1 MFRIII
7 SLMAV
12 FCCCQVIAASVDI
25 RHLGTEPVTLEN
37 KMQHV
42 SVLDCP
48 QVSVRTVGQCEN
60 LRLIDK
66 ASANFGF
73 MAEPRW
79 FLFSL
84 HNSADVEG
92 QVYVEIDYA
101 LLDQIQ
107 FFVLDE
113 KGRVTSSYIT
123 GDLTPFDSRP
133 IDYPSFVFP
142 IGIDAGASVE
152 IRFLV
157 ETGSS
162 LQVPVKLWSPET
174 FVAAKSNQLMLFGLF
189 VGAMVIMAIYNLM
202 LLLSTRDKS
211 YLYFAATLLFYALAQ
226 GDLTGLSFRHLWPDL
241 VAWNDKSLIVVSSVA
256 LISLCMFSK
265 TFLRLDEN
273 STYTNLLINGVLG
286 FLVLW
291 AMCSVL
297 ISYHI
302 LIVVNAGLLMFLP
315 TILYIKGIHLWSKGY
330 IPARYFVLA
339 FTCFVFAVCV
349 FTLNKYG
356 VLERNGFTEFSM
368 HFGAAAVVTLLSL
381 ALADQVNQEKR
392 AREKA
397 QASAIVSL
405 RKFEEI
411 YNNSSEGMFRLSL
424 EGRFLSANQAF
435 LNMLQADSVAAIQ
448 ARYQHFSA
456 MFVEPSDIFERLHER
471 GQIKDDLALKK
482 VDGSQ
487 LWGVL
492 NLRIVDDS
500 TDGKTVVE
508 GSLIDISDRKA
519 SERQLTY
526 LANYDQLT
534 GLINRNAFQDRLKRL
549 ITSAQQHEHEHSLL
563 YIDLDRF
570 KLVNDT
576 CGHLAGDEL
585 LKQLGVMFTHKIR
598 QRDATARIGGDEFAI
613 LLENCEIDK
622 AVYIGDELKREL
634 NKFRFNWQG
643 KQFDI
648 GASIGIVAINQY
660 SESVVSLLNL
670 ADSVCLMAK
679 EQGRNRVVVHDEQE
693 SVINEKIQAKN
704 LLATIHEAIE
714 SNNFVL
720 YKQQIVS
727 IAEPESHCYELLVR
741 LRVGDEIVGPGV
753 FIPTAERYNVMAGLD
768 RWVISEFV
776 GYLHEHPEELA
787 EIDMVTINLSGQT
800 LSNPDFLPYLLKLL
814 ENNPEISNKLCFEL
828 TESAALNNLSESS
841 NLVTQMK
848 ALGAKFA
855 VDDFGSGY
863 ASYSYLTQLP
873 IDFVKIDGS
882 FCVDIETSPVNQMV
896 VRSITEIS
904 HTMGTKVI
912 AEFVE
917 SKAALSCLQE
927 IGVDMVQGYY
937 LDKPSPLVLQGECLA
952 EPLELEP
959 AFHT

>member
-1 MFRIII
+1 MFRILI

-12 FCCCQVIAASVDI
+12 LYCCQGIAASVDI
-25 RHLGTEPVTLEN
+25 NHLGVEPVTLEN
-37 KMQHV
+37 NMQHV

-48 QVSVRTVGQCEN
+48 QVSVRTVAQCEH
-60 LRLIDK
+60 LSQVEL
-66 ASANFGF
+66 ASPNFGF
-73 MAEPRW
+73 MADPRW

-84 HNSADVEG
+84 YNSASVERKT
-92 QVYVEIDYA
+92 YIEIDYA
-101 LLDQIQ
+101 LLDVIQ
-107 FFVLDE
+107 FFVLDD
-113 KGRVTSSYIT
+113 KGRVVSSHIT
-123 GDLTPFDSRP
+123 GDLSPFDTRP

-142 IGIDAGASVE
+142 VGIEPGKSVE

-162 LQVPVKLWSPET
+162 MQIPVKVWQPEA

-189 VGAMVIMAIYNLM
+189 VGAMVIMAAYNLM
-202 LLLSTRDKS
+202 LFFSTRDNS

-241 VAWNDKSLIVVSSVA
+241 VAWNDKSLIVVSCFA

-273 STYTNLLINGVLG
+273 SKYTNLMVNAALG
-286 FLVLW
+286 FLILW
-291 AMCSVL
+291 GLASAF

-315 TILYIKGIHLWSKGY
+315 IILYIKGIQLWSRGY
-330 IPARYFVLA
+330 VPARYFVLA
-339 FTCFVFAVCV
+339 FSCFVFAVCV

-356 VLERNGFTEFSM
+356 VLERNWFTEFSM

-411 YNNSSEGMFRLSL
+411 YNNSSEGMFRLTL
-424 EGRFLSANQAF
+424 EGQFVSANQAF

-448 ARYQHFSA
+448 ARFQHFSA
-456 MFVEPSDIFERLHER
+456 LFVDPSDIFKLLHEQ
-471 GQIKDDLALKK
+471 GQVKEDLALKK
-482 VDGSQ
+482 IDGSQ

-492 NLRIVDDS
+492 NLRIADDAS
-500 TDGKTVVE
+500 DGKKVIE

-549 ITSAQQHEHEHSLL
+549 IASAQQHEHEHSLL

-720 YKQQIVS
+720 YRQQIVS
-727 IAEPESHCYELLVR
+727 IAQPDKHCYELLVR

-776 GYLHEHPEELA
+776 DYLRRHPEELA
-787 EIDMVTINLSGQT
+787 QIDMVTINLSGQT
-800 LSNPDFLPYLLKLL
+800 FFVQPRFFALSPKFVG
-814 ENNPEISNKLCFEL
+814 EQ
-828 TESAALNNLSESS
+828 SS
-841 NLVTQMK
+841 NQ
-848 ALGAKFA
+848 
-855 VDDFGSGY
+855 
-863 ASYSYLTQLP
+863 Q
-873 IDFVKIDGS
+873 
-882 FCVDIETSPVNQMV
+882 
-896 VRSITEIS
+896 
-904 HTMGTKVI
+904 
-912 AEFVE
+912 
-917 SKAALSCLQE
+917 
-927 IGVDMVQGYY
+927 
-937 LDKPSPLVLQGECLA
+937 
-952 EPLELEP
+952 
-959 AFHT
+959 